1 LYEKFIFN
9 LELYVLYHYRD
20 STGIAVSEENKGEET
35 QQQSDSIKDQTDSE
49 KDCSKVCVKRDG
61 YGKCTEFEERCEE

>member
-1 LYEKFIFN
+1 MKN
-9 LELYVLYHYRD
+9 LFLIL
-20 STGIAVSEENKGEET
+20 SFMFCIITGIAVSEENKGEET

>member
-1 LYEKFIFN
+1 MKN
-9 LELYVLYHYRD
+9 LFLIL
-20 STGIAVSEENKGEET
+20 SFMFCITTGIAVSEENKGEET